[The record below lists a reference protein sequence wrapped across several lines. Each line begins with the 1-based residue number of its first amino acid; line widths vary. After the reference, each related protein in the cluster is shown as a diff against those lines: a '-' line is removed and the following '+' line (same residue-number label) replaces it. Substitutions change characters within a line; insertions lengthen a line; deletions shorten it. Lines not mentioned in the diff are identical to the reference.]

1 MRISFLTFLISMPP
15 WKYEKLHK
23 AFGFKIVRTEL
34 LSGLAEKIYF
44 LDVSKLIEFDP
55 FHLHIRLNVNP
66 STIYSTWNH
75 TVRVMEVTIL
85 RLFEKIWAT
94 FPQPD
99 FPVTKRFFFFFRLP
113 PIGCYFLGRISYLG
127 IKWHMLVISRTQQ
140 GWKA

>member
-1 MRISFLTFLISMPP
+1 MLESSNISMCISFLTFLISMPP

-55 FHLHIRLNVNP
+55 FHLHIRLNVNLI
-66 STIYSTWNH
+66 TIYSTWNH
-75 TVRVMEVTIL
+75 TFRVMEVTIL

-99 FPVTKRFFFFFRLP
+99 FPVTKRFFFFQITSDWL
-113 PIGCYFLGRISYLG
+113 LL
-127 IKWHMLVISRTQQ
+127 SRSNILSRNQVTHAGDQ
-140 GWKA
+140 